1 MSEYPEVY
9 IDDLGFHYTISFNDI
24 DDIIKH
30 SIFDEK
36 GNTRTVTRYEH
47 VNCPG
52 RDYNYWENQK
62 ITFYDG
68 LALAASSLT
77 DKFKMIPGVYRCWL
91 NSPSF
96 HMNMSPPSYGI
107 ESKYDLQNMLFPKI
121 AKVWD
126 EKFGTKYAQKYQ
138 NKRPTCQV
146 FEGVYIPSDIMM
158 KQNQKRFDEYRQQ
171 IQHQQEEI
179 NKLNKTITQQNEQIK
194 QLTDTNAKL
203 SNENEILT
211 QKQTIIDRETQH
223 NENVLSN
230 IHEQVINVL
239 KSYGGNWVMNAFS
252 PQRQEEVLNYLYH
265 RYKTISTSDLKKAF
279 DSILDELSNINLKPF
294 GE

>member
-9 IDDLGFHYTISFNDI
+9 IDDLGLHLMLKMTHFEMFMKVALYKEEWRCPKQRDFNEYIGILGRRDISTISRFI
-24 DDIIKH
+24 KSELPHLECDD
-30 SIFDEK
+30 FR
-36 GNTRTVTRYEH
+36 NP
-47 VNCPG
+47 NCPF
-52 RDYNYWENQK
+52 D
-62 ITFYDG
+62 FYHY
-68 LALAASSLT
+68 LHCIAAKMY
-77 DKFKMIPGVYRCWL
+77 DK
-91 NSPSF
+91 
-96 HMNMSPPSYGI
+96 
-107 ESKYDLQNMLFPKI
+107 E
-121 AKVWD
+121 
-126 EKFGTKYAQKYQ
+126 FGTTFSESYINNPNVKH
-138 NKRPTCQV
+138 PLI

-158 KQNQKRFDEYRQQ
+158 KQNQKRFDEYKQQ

-179 NKLNKTITQQNEQIK
+179 NKLNEQMKQQNEQIK

-203 SNENEILT
+203 SNENEILM
-211 QKQTIIDRETQH
+211 QKQTIIDREAQH

-230 IHEQVINVL
+230 IHEQAINVL